1 MRYAPLGGRMFFGI
15 APLGSCGR
23 DDSALSRRSR
33 ALTSLAV
40 TVRGSFIRVTR
51 SLSSGTSPSPLPTTK
66 SRRSALPMTFASRR
80 FSWPM
85 SCRTRCG
92 LPSPSRI
99 TPGRPIT
106 RWTMSI
112 WVVAALAGYGLATPA
127 ANGPRQVRAGAPIL
141 SGVSDIDEPVP
152 EKRVSWAEL
161 YFDLV
166 FVFAVTEVSVLL
178 HGDHSGAGVLR
189 ALVLFVPLYWA
200 WVGTSVH
207 ANTQD
212 VENATDRVGIFGVGL
227 ASLFMALAVPD
238 AYGHRGV
245 LFGAGYLALRAV
257 LAALFFRRR
266 PVTLNSF
273 SVGLAVTGPLLLA
286 GGFAPDGWRLVLWTL
301 AGLVDLA
308 TPALVRARLVS
319 IRFDPAHLPERFGLL
334 LLIALGESI
343 VAVGENA
350 SHEPLRPSRLGAV
363 ALAFTVACGLWWVY
377 FAFAAG
383 AVRYAVATAEVQTD
397 IIRQVLAYGHLCL
410 IGAVIGVAV
419 GLAEVVSR
427 STDRATT

>member
-1 MRYAPLGGRMFFGI
+1 M
-15 APLGSCGR
+15 
-23 DDSALSRRSR
+23 
-33 ALTSLAV
+33 
-40 TVRGSFIRVTR
+40 
-51 SLSSGTSPSPLPTTK
+51 
-66 SRRSALPMTFASRR
+66 
-80 FSWPM
+80 
-85 SCRTRCG
+85 
-92 LPSPSRI
+92 
-99 TPGRPIT
+99 
-106 RWTMSI
+106 
-112 WVVAALAGYGLATPA
+112 
-127 ANGPRQVRAGAPIL
+127 
-141 SGVSDIDEPVP
+141 SDIDEPVP

-212 VENATDRVGIFGVGL
+212 VENATDRVGIFAVGL

-350 SHEPLRPSRLGAV
+350 SHEPLRPSRLDAV
-363 ALAFTVACGLWWVY
+363 ALAFTVVCGLWWVY

-427 STDRATT
+427 PTERLTPGVPALLFGGCAVYLATFGYTRWRMFGIWSWTRTAAAAGCLVLLPVAVLVPGIVALGALAVVVVGVNGVEGFAVWRYRTRRAGPATAAHTGSQGVQEIPTPQGQSPN